1 MISTDDKSMAP
12 QEHKIRQLTAVR
24 RALADLTPEVAL
36 DRILSAENP
45 TALVHSFPEQDL
57 HLLIHDVGLHDALP
71 LLKLASE
78 RQWTYLMDMEAWQHD
93 RIDLDAFT
101 YWGAL
106 LLGVDPQRLVRWASR
121 DKLDLFEY
129 YLNRNIE
136 VIVREHDQD
145 PSDFG
150 KDWFTFDGLFY
161 IRVCDHPSDQLAKES
176 EQARHFS
183 EQRRQFLSDLLQ
195 RLADEDHVRMQGILL
210 EAVHV
215 IPAEAEEEAYR
226 LRNVR
231 LAEKGFL
238 PLEEA
243 AAIYQPL
250 ELDEAHRLARQQ
262 ARHLNASL
270 PSLPVQPGFARRMA
284 AEKRRF
290 STMLQAFDEG
300 ALGVRLATE
309 LAGLSNQI
317 IVADQKQPRS
327 REEINS
333 AVHKACGYV
342 QIGLETLAAES
353 GTALGETHQAPLF
366 LRQYTLSQLFRIG
379 YGRALRLKW
388 RAERWQEKA
397 WYQRQGLPLTFWG
410 ERWMGL
416 LGGLL
421 IKKPLC
427 FDALQIDG
435 LYREFVSLA
444 EIEQTA
450 QALTHIEA
458 MDTLLAALDLDF
470 SALKGHR
477 LTFANLLLTGWAC
490 TQISGGSGVAPI
502 SLDPFRT
509 FFSDQLLTPP
519 KASRP
524 ERPRQVRRWA
534 KQSFLDWLREGSG
547 FSETQIRQQLGLP
560 LEQLFEEIES
570 ELGRVAPRDLDP
582 RFILLFIIV

>member
-1 MISTDDKSMAP
+1 MPTDDKSLAP
-12 QEHKIRQLTAVR
+12 VERKIRQLAAMR
-24 RALADLTPEVAL
+24 RAVADLKPQAAL

-45 TALVHSFPEQDL
+45 TALVHSFPDQDL

-78 RQWTYLMDMEAWQHD
+78 RQWTYLMDMETWQRD

-101 YWGAL
+101 HWGAL
-106 LLGVDPQRLVRWASR
+106 LLSVDPERLVRWASH

-161 IRVCDHPSDQLAKES
+161 IRVCDHPSDQLAPKS

-183 EQRRQFLSDLLQ
+183 GQRRQFLNDLLQ

-238 PLEEA
+238 PIDEA
-243 AAIYQPL
+243 ASIYQPL
-250 ELDEAHRLARQQ
+250 DLDEARQLARQQ
-262 ARHLNASL
+262 ARHLNVSS
-270 PSLPVQPGFARRMA
+270 PSPVQPGFARRMA

-290 STMLQAFDEG
+290 SIMLQAFDEG
-300 ALGVRLATE
+300 ALGARLTTE
-309 LAGLSNQI
+309 LAGLANQI

-342 QIGLETLAAES
+342 QIGLETLAADA
-353 GTALGETHQAPLF
+353 GTASDETHQAQLF
-366 LRQYTLSQLFRIG
+366 LRQHTLSQLFRIG

-388 RAERWQEKA
+388 RADRWQEKA
-397 WYQRQGLPLTFWG
+397 WYQRRGLPLTFWG

-427 FDALQIDG
+427 FDAPQSDG

-444 EIEQTA
+444 DVEKTA
-450 QALTHIEA
+450 QALTQIEA

-470 SALKGHR
+470 SALKGHL

-490 TQISGGSGVAPI
+490 TRISGGTCIAPI
-502 SLDPFRT
+502 KLDLFRT
-509 FFSDQLLTPP
+509 FFCDQLLTPP
-519 KASRP
+519 DTSRP
-524 ERPRQVRRWA
+524 YRPRQVRRSA
-534 KQSFLDWLREGSG
+534 KQSFLDWLVEGSG
-547 FSETQIRQQLGLP
+547 LSEAQIRLQVGLS
-560 LEQLFEEIES
+560 LEKLFGEIES

-582 RFILLFIIV
+582 RFIPLFIID